1 MHWPARR
8 VRTVRT
14 YRHSPDSPAC
24 LRSCGRTGSLGS
36 VERRRITDPGG
47 SPNART
53 VESYEEIAADYAR
66 ETTGDRVLASG
77 LTRLVEAVPA
87 GHVLEI
93 GSGPGW
99 DADALEEAGLKV
111 RRTDITQAFLDFQR
125 ARGKQ
130 VDRLDAINDDL
141 GGPYDAVVTLHVLQH
156 VEPSDLSA
164 VLAKVAGALR
174 PGGSFLVS
182 IPLGE
187 SVGWEVGE
195 SGTPY
200 YRALWSEADFT
211 VALREVDLE
220 PEWTQRSVEHEESGW
235 LCVLARSQ
243 ETSAPAAGQL
253 FNH

>member
-1 MHWPARR
+1 M
-8 VRTVRT
+8 
-14 YRHSPDSPAC
+14 
-24 LRSCGRTGSLGS
+24 
-36 VERRRITDPGG
+36 ERDPMSEAGV

-53 VESYEEIAADYAR
+53 VESYEEIANDYAR
-66 ETTGDRVLASG
+66 ETTGTRVLSGG
-77 LTRLVEAVPA
+77 LTRLAEVVPA

-111 RRTDITQAFLDFQR
+111 RRTDITQAFIDFQQ

-156 VEPSDLSA
+156 VEPSDLPA

-174 PGGSFLVS
+174 PGGRFLVS

-187 SVGWEVGE
+187 GAGWEVGE
-195 SGTPY
+195 SGAPY
-200 YRALWSEADFT
+200 YRALWSEADFIA
-211 VALREVDLE
+211 ALGRVGLG
-220 PEWTQRSVEHEESGW
+220 PEWTERSVEDEESGW
-235 LCVLARSQ
+235 LCVLAGTQ
-243 ETSAPAAGQL
+243 EVVTAPSATAS
-253 FNH
+253 